1 MHGKLRENKRRRAL
15 IGQSA
20 VGPLTGPW
28 FRHPGLQFVASLS
41 PIEDLVICG
50 LATFHEVANKP
61 PAVDNGGSDAA
72 SGI

>member
-1 MHGKLRENKRRRAL
+1 MHGKFREIKAAGGRRLAFDW
-15 IGQSA
+15 I
-20 VGPLTGPW
+20 W
-28 FRHPGLQFVASLS
+28 FRHPGSQNVASLS
-41 PIEDLVICG
+41 PIEHLLTCG